1 MSGRRR
7 TMSPQLS
14 FMIIALLIM
23 TTLIAVVYV
32 EKIAQFLRG
41 GSYFLALTGNV
52 RDFLQDEV

>member
-41 GSYFLALTGNV
+41 ELLFGTYW
-52 RDFLQDEV
+52 